1 MKIGLTYDL
10 KDDYKNAG
18 LDPETIAE
26 FDSIDTVEGIETVL
40 QDIGFETVRIGH
52 IKNLVGKLAA
62 GERWDLV
69 FNITEG
75 LYGIAREAQVPALL
89 EAYQIPCTFS
99 DAAAMSLMLD
109 KGMTK
114 LALREHGIATAPF
127 KVVKSPADLKN
138 IDMPYPL
145 FAKPLAEGTGK
156 GITAKS
162 RIENAAQLKATCD
175 YLLQRFD
182 QPVLVEAFLPGRE
195 FTVGMLGTNQTARVI
210 GIMEII
216 VAETNGAGDYG
227 YANKTDWF
235 DHISYPMLD
244 QNKEP
249 TLFKAIHDISIAS
262 WNALNCRDGGRL
274 DIRCDAND
282 VPYIL
287 EINPLAGLRP
297 GFSDL
302 VNLADM
308 AGMNH
313 PALIRNIITETLRRN
328 GMKLPDI
335 KSSGRQHAA
344 A

>member
-10 KDDYKNAG
+10 KDDYKDAG
-18 LDPETIAE
+18 LDLETIAE
-26 FDSIDTVEGIETVL
+26 LDTIDTVEGIEAAL
-40 QDIGFETVRIGH
+40 QAIGLETVRIGH
-52 IKNLVGKLAA
+52 IKNLVIKLAA

-75 LYGIAREAQVPALL
+75 LYGVAREAQVPALL

-127 KVVKSPADLKN
+127 KVVKSASDLADINL
-138 IDMPYPL
+138 PYPL

-156 GITAKS
+156 GINAKS
-162 RIENAAQLKATCD
+162 RIENAAQLKATCEH
-175 YLLQRFD
+175 LLQRFN
-182 QPVLVEAFLPGRE
+182 QPVLVETFLPGRE
-195 FTVGMLGTNQTARVI
+195 FTVGMLGMSETTHVI
-210 GIMEII
+210 GIMEIV
-216 VAETNGAGDYG
+216 VAEKQGAGNYG

-235 DHISYPMLD
+235 DHISYHLLD
-244 QNKEP
+244 QKKEP
-249 TLFKAIHDISIAS
+249 ALFKAVHAIAIAS

-274 DIRCDAND
+274 DIRCDENG
-282 VPYIL
+282 VPHVL

-302 VNLADM
+302 VVLCGM
-308 AGMNH
+308 AGMDH
-313 PALIRNIITETLRRN
+313 PALIRNIVMETLRRH
-328 GMKLPDI
+328 GLHLPE
-335 KSSGRQHAA
+335 RQHAA

>member
-1 MKIGLTYDL
+1 MKVGLTYDL
-10 KDDYKNAG
+10 KDDYKDAG

-26 FDSIDTVEGIETVL
+26 LDSIDTVEGIEAAI
-40 QDIGFETVRIGH
+40 QAMGFETVRIGH
-52 IKNLVGKLAA
+52 IKNLVAKLAA

-127 KVVKSPADLKN
+127 KVVKSIADLAS

-162 RIENAAQLKATCD
+162 RIENAAQLETTCE

-182 QPVLVEAFLPGRE
+182 QPVLVETFLPGRE
-195 FTVGMLGTNQTARVI
+195 FTVGMLGTDDTTRVI
-210 GIMEII
+210 GIMEI
-216 VAETNGAGDYG
+216 VVTETEGAGDYG

-235 DHISYPMLD
+235 DHISYHLLD
-244 QNKEP
+244 QKKEP
-249 TLFKAIHDISIAS
+249 TLFKSIHDISIAS

-274 DIRCDAND
+274 DIRCDAGD

-302 VNLADM
+302 VNLAEM
-308 AGMNH
+308 AGMDH
-313 PALIRNIITETLRRN
+313 PALIRNIVTEALCRN
-328 GMKLPDI
+328 GMKLPDA
-335 KSSGRQHAA
+335 KLSGHQHEAA
-344 A
+344 